1 MKMSAKTAA
10 KAKTYH
16 IPITTTPE
24 DLKMKRV
31 LDNGTVLTFDDRIL
45 VAGYSYD
52 PNGRCYYGAIYR
64 FTTTN
69 HTCEG
74 PIELVS
80 ISEDTFKDDG
90 HAIAWAK
97 SNSRKTGVKKK
108 RFRIL
113 KKSERNSAKNS
124 LLSAELRTE
133 LQEYVVQMERLDDQE
148 DMVRG
153 LMTREGVFDDAERLG
168 EVTEWLPSCYLRFSF
183 FERLYQLEPRVLP
196 SQTPQE

>member
-1 MKMSAKTAA
+1 MKMSAKTAV

-16 IPITTTPE
+16 IPTTTTPE

-31 LDNGTVLTFDDRIL
+31 LDNGTVLTFDNCIL

-52 PNGRCYYGAIYR
+52 SNGRCYYGAIYR
-64 FTTTN
+64 FTTAN

-74 PIELVS
+74 PIELVG

-97 SNSRKTGVKKK
+97 SNSKKTGVKKK
-108 RFRIL
+108 RFRVL
-113 KKSERNSAKNS
+113 KKSERNSI
-124 LLSAELRTE
+124 LSAELRAE

-148 DMVRG
+148 DMVCG
-153 LMTREGVFDDAERLG
+153 LMTREGVFDDAERLR
-168 EVTEWLPSCYLRFSF
+168 EATEWLPPCYLRFNF
-183 FERLYQLEPRVLP
+183 FEQLYQLEPHVPP
-196 SQTPQE
+196 SQIPQE